1 MLQSMGF
8 QTVRHDLATE
18 HKYFLFTEILI
29 EIFVVYFIIV
39 TEITLFYLVTIA
51 LKIISLRTV
60 SKEGCVQTILGLIP
74 WLCDLSLIL
83 SLNQFPHFSD
93 NYFLG

>member
-1 MLQSMGF
+1 M
-8 QTVRHDLATE
+8 
-18 HKYFLFTEILI
+18 
-29 EIFVVYFIIV
+29 VYFIIV
-39 TEITLFYLVTIA
+39 TEITLFYLVNIV

-60 SKEGCVQTILGLIP
+60 SMEGCVQTILGLIP